1 MVQKLISGKTKDVFL
16 QADNRLLLVFK
27 DAVTGAAGQIDPG
40 ANEVIGELAGKGQGS
55 LSLSI
60 HFFKL
65 LERQGLPTHYVQA
78 GPEPNTM
85 VVKKAQSFELE
96 VICRERAYG
105 SFVRRYGKWVQQG
118 TPLPSLVEFTLKD
131 DERGDPLVSEDTLAA
146 LNILPLK
153 DSTIIKK
160 KAQQATAIIKAELA
174 ATGLELLDI
183 KYEFGQVENKIV
195 IIDEISG
202 DTMRVMKDSRVL
214 RPDEVCGAV
223 LA

>member
-65 LERQGLPTHYVQA
+65 LEGQGLPTHYVQA

-85 VVKKAQSFELE
+85 VVKKARSFELE

-105 SFVRRYGKWVQQG
+105 SFVHRYGKWVQQG

-131 DERGDPLVSEDTLAA
+131 DKRGDPLVSEDTLAA

>member
-1 MVQKLISGKTKDVFL
+1 MQKLISGKTKDVFL